1 MDYVIYAFAIGAG
14 ATAVMDVW
22 SIARARLLRAPAMS
36 YGLLGRWI
44 ARIPHERFRR
54 DRVAASPPVR
64 GESAIGW
71 AAHYLIGI
79 VFAAVLLA
87 VFGVGW
93 VRDPTIGPALM
104 VGIGS
109 VIAPFLL
116 IRPARLQSVLTHAVF
131 GLGLYAAGWVTSF
144 LVKA

>member
-1 MDYVIYAFAIGAG
+1 
-14 ATAVMDVW
+14 MDVW
-22 SIARARLLRAPAMS
+22 GIARARLLRAPAMS

-44 ARIPHERFRR
+44 ARIPRERFRR
-54 DRVAASPPVR
+54 ERVAASPPVR

-116 IRPARLQSVLTHAVF
+116 IRPARLQSVLTHTIF
-131 GLGLYAAGWVTSF
+131 GLGLYATGWLTSF
-144 LVKA
+144 LVMA